1 MVSGNFIRLLLAAV
15 VVLVFTAYTFHSL
28 NDNFDHNPERV
39 MSDLLS
45 ASDGA
50 LNLTTDSSLDPVTT
64 PSPTTPQV
72 VDSCECKMKK
82 VLGGSLIV
90 QDLELVMAWLNM
102 TSLEYLVK
110 HHPNLP
116 IDLIYNVSRTQSCG
130 LLPSIFSIE
139 WVNKYWQKV
148 VLGNTS
154 ILLYSAVYDINPGG
168 EPCVRVLG
176 VTRSTNPPAGWCHFW
191 FNPQQPP
198 VVAKVTKI
206 DYLDYQGRSGD
217 RQMPFM
223 FTCPLPSQAAHL
235 QPGAVS
241 LVNLPCQPATTLLQV
256 VGAKEREASAYQHGH
271 KPADPTR
278 AVTGWVPAVCGP
290 ALYYYHKDF
299 SKRLVE
305 WLEILRAEG
314 FGRVFL
320 YTANVHPNIEK
331 VLNYYVDDG
340 FVQLTRYS
348 YPPPYINEP
357 SIQRLWTRV
366 MLKEMF
372 AQENIYFSDCL
383 LRHMHQYRFIA
394 HYDPDELPIL
404 LHHHNY
410 THFLDHLTT
419 TAFQKKENPVAYKL
433 NWKYFNDD
441 LISQN
446 AESLK
451 LPEYLWALKHT
462 RRPTKPIKAT
472 PGTVKTLYDMD
483 HVRGVYSH
491 APLLCITD
499 KCKVHT
505 VDTSVAYL
513 GHYKYSCGDACKAPD
528 STVDEPVLLR
538 YKDPVATAV
547 TQVIQK
553 LQLIDA

>member
-130 LLPSIFSIE
+130 LLPSIFRRRAMRE
-139 WVNKYWQKV
+139 
-148 VLGNTS
+148 
-154 ILLYSAVYDINPGG
+154 
-168 EPCVRVLG
+168 G
-176 VTRSTNPPAGWCHFW
+176 VGRDQEH
-191 FNPQQPP
+191 QPSRR
-198 VVAKVTKI
+198 
-206 DYLDYQGRSGD
+206 L
-217 RQMPFM
+217 
-223 FTCPLPSQAAHL
+223 
-235 QPGAVS
+235 VS
-241 LVNLPCQPATTLLQV
+241 LLVQPTTTSSRRQ
-256 VGAKEREASAYQHGH
+256 GH
-271 KPADPTR
+271 QDW

>member
-176 VTRSTNPPAGWCHFW
+176 VTRSTNPPAGWCHLW

-271 KPADPTR
+271 KPADPT
-278 AVTGWVPAVCGP
+278 
-290 ALYYYHKDF
+290 
-299 SKRLVE
+299 
-305 WLEILRAEG
+305 
-314 FGRVFL
+314 
-320 YTANVHPNIEK
+320 
-331 VLNYYVDDG
+331 
-340 FVQLTRYS
+340 
-348 YPPPYINEP
+348 
-357 SIQRLWTRV
+357 RLWTRV

-553 LQLIDA
+553 LQLINA

>member
-1 MVSGNFIRLLLAAV
+1 MIGLRHIRALLAV
-15 VVLVFTAYTFHSL
+15 VVLIACVIVFGTRLIPASL
-28 NDNFDHNPERV
+28 NPVGIGSNNSTHLEDVPSCRCK
-39 MSDLLS
+39 LRK
-45 ASDGA
+45 
-50 LNLTTDSSLDPVTT
+50 LN
-64 PSPTTPQV
+64 
-72 VDSCECKMKK
+72 
-82 VLGGSLIV
+82 GGPLMA
-90 QDLELVMAWLNM
+90 QQLDLELPSLNAT
-102 TSLEYLVK
+102 TSELLAR

-116 IDLIYNVSRTQSCG
+116 VDLLYQTSGKLCCS
-130 LLPSIFSIE
+130 LLPSLVSIA
-139 WVNKYWQKV
+139 WVNVYWQETR
-148 VLGNTS
+148 LNNIP
-154 ILLYSAVYDINPGG
+154 ILLYSATYDPNPGG

-357 SIQRLWTRV
+357 SIQRFWTLVER
-366 MLKEMF
+366 KKMF

-410 THFLDHLTT
+410 THFLDHLTLT
-419 TAFQKKENPVAYKL
+419 THNEKAKRKRKTPVAYRL
-433 NWKYFNDD
+433 RWNNFYND
-441 LISQN
+441 LSPQGEA
-446 AESLK
+446 AEV
-451 LPEYLWALKHT
+451 PEYLWILRHT
-462 RRPTKPIKAT
+462 RRTVQNLGVTSVNFKA
-472 PGTVKTLYDMD
+472 LYDMNT
-483 HVRGVYSH
+483 VRGVFSH
-491 APLLCITD
+491 GVLVCTTG
-499 KCKVHT
+499 KCSRASMQSV
-505 VDTSVAYL
+505 SPEVAYL
-513 GHYKYSCGDACKAPD
+513 GHFTRVCGKMCEEANSTKEEPFLHKYRK
-528 STVDEPVLLR
+528 PVSEA
-538 YKDPVATAV
+538 ATSV
-547 TQVIQK
+547 LQK
-553 LQLIDA
+553 LELI